1 MLEDSTTKG
10 GTVLAVDDDPAV
22 LELITLSL
30 ERDGHH
36 VVTAVSVH
44 GGLEALEK
52 EFFDV
57 AIFDVDLPDGKGF
70 QLAEFLR
77 EVPPSATSI
86 IMITGTR
93 HLDYV
98 EMSLTMGSED

>member
-1 MLEDSTTKG
+1 MRRAGPSRAG
-10 GTVLAVDDDPAV
+10 GAPSRVPALRCAASVAVAGLLVATPAAQV
-22 LELITLSL
+22 DVPLP
-30 ERDGHH
+30 ERDGL
-36 VVTAVSVH
+36 T
-44 GGLEALEK
+44 GLEWRFVRIQYRTPAE
-52 EFFDV
+52 
-57 AIFDVDLPDGKGF
+57 